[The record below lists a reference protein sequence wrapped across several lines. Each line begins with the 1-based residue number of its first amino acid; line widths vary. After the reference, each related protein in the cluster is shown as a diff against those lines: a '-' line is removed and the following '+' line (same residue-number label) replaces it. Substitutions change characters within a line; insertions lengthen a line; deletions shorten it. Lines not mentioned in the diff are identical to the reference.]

1 MWLIRVVSKY
11 RERVVIM
18 YKVIL
23 ENIVRFMNRKNLT
36 QQELADKASISR
48 VRVNQ
53 LLSQRRNFNPK
64 LSTLVNIAQA
74 LDMDFI
80 ELSKRSPN
88 LDLKFDNTRNF
99 NEYRNIFIQN
109 VKLKLIGKR
118 AKSLSSY
125 PGISESGIS
134 ELLSGK
140 VLDPQLKTLVTI
152 AEQLE
157 TTLSELFNRMEK
169 L

>member
-23 ENIVRFMNRKNLT
+23 ENIVRLMNRKNLT

-64 LSTLVNIAQA
+64 LSTLVNIARA

-99 NEYRNIFIQN
+99 ND
-109 VKLKLIGKR
+109 
-118 AKSLSSY
+118 A
-125 PGISESGIS
+125 
-134 ELLSGK
+134 
-140 VLDPQLKTLVTI
+140 
-152 AEQLE
+152 
-157 TTLSELFNRMEK
+157 
-169 L
+169 